1 VLAIGSD
8 DYMNSPLLSPREKAA
23 VLWAE
28 HVTKNTARKR
38 DDVFAEVRKHFNETE
53 IVDLTLICCCFNM
66 FNRLVDSLHVPIE
79 GQSEVDKIKSSV
91 SLDPEKVKRYLE
103 TLVATWPSS
112 FPQPN
117 PD

>member
-1 VLAIGSD
+1 MLAIGAD
-8 DYMNSPLLSPREKAA
+8 DYMESPFLSPREKAA

-38 DDVFAEVRKHFNETE
+38 DDVFAEVQKHFNEAE

-66 FNRLVDSLHVPIE
+66 FNRLVDSLMVPIE
-79 GQSEVDKIKSSV
+79 VQADVDKIKTSV
-91 SLDPEKVKRYLE
+91 NLDPAKVKAYLH
-103 TLVATWPSS
+103 TLVETWPNS